1 MNLKKSIVILTVIA
15 VFIILMSVFA
25 LVSFPVAGTVYDY
38 HGYATTIDLGLDLS
52 GGISAVFGVQDDGLG
67 NLESRVDGAVS
78 TLQSMLASEGFAEA
92 TVAKTS
98 SDGSYAIRVETAD
111 VSGAEDMLD
120 LLGPARLQFVGS
132 SSQGTSGSTLPS
144 DAEVALEGSQH
155 LADAYASMQNTGTA
169 NVGVVVLVFN
179 EEGTT
184 AFADLTGESDYVNIY
199 LNGTLFNSVEINSQI
214 TNGVAVISGSDNSGN
229 SWDYN
234 TANDY
239 AMRFRLSTLGVT
251 LDDGE
256 VVSVSPTFGDGAV
269 LAAIIAVAVCVGVA
283 FIVLAVMYRGLGL
296 AAIISVAVDALV
308 LIWFCA
314 VLPWVQLTIA
324 GIAGLVLSVFFA
336 ADANIVILERIRGE
350 YRNSLK
356 PIPSAVKAGFKRSLG
371 AVIDSCVAVL
381 VFAIMLWAI
390 GSAASVGL
398 AVTLLVGII
407 LAAVS
412 SLLLTRV
419 IINCFLPVNS
429 TSEKFYGLKRAEEEE
444 HEQESDFLKNDI
456 VTGGEVK

>member
-98 SDGSYAIRVETAD
+98 SDGSFSIRVEMAD

-132 SSQGTSGSTLPS
+132 SSQGTPGSALPS

-199 LNGTLFNSVEINSQI
+199 LNGTLFNSVRINSQI
-214 TNGVAVISGSDNSGN
+214 TNGVAVISGS
-229 SWDYN
+229 WDYS

-324 GIAGLVLSVFFA
+324 GIAGLILSVFFA

-444 HEQESDFLKNDI
+444 HEQDSDFLKNDV

>member
-132 SSQGTSGSTLPS
+132 SSQGTSGSALPS
-144 DAEVALEGSQH
+144 DAKVALEGSQH
-155 LADAYASMQNTGTA
+155 LADAYVTMQNTGTGNSYA
-169 NVGVVVLVFN
+169 IVLQFN
-179 EEGTT
+179 EAGTQ
-184 AFADLTGESDYVNIY
+184 AFSDLTGDSSYVNIY
-199 LNGTLFNSVEINSQI
+199 FNGSLLTSVQISSQI
-214 TNGVAVISGSDNSGN
+214 TNGVAVISGS
-229 SWDYN
+229 WDYS

-324 GIAGLVLSVFFA
+324 GIAGLILSVFFA

-444 HEQESDFLKNDI
+444 HEQESDFLKNDV

>member
-1 MNLKKSIVILTVIA
+1 M
-15 VFIILMSVFA
+15 
-25 LVSFPVAGTVYDY
+25 
-38 HGYATTIDLGLDLS
+38 
-52 GGISAVFGVQDDGLG
+52 
-67 NLESRVDGAVS
+67 DGAVS

-144 DAEVALEGSQH
+144 DAKVALEGSQH
-155 LADAYASMQNTGTA
+155 LADAYVTMQNTGTGNSYA
-169 NVGVVVLVFN
+169 IVLQFN
-179 EEGTT
+179 EAGTQ
-184 AFADLTGESDYVNIY
+184 AFSDLTGDSSYVNIY
-199 LNGTLFNSVEINSQI
+199 FNGSLLTSVQISSQI
-214 TNGVAVISGSDNSGN
+214 TNGVAVISGSC
-229 SWDYN
+229 DYS

-324 GIAGLVLSVFFA
+324 GIAGLILSVFFA

-444 HEQESDFLKNDI
+444 HEQESDFLKNDV

>member
-132 SSQGTSGSTLPS
+132 SSQGTSGSALPS

-155 LADAYASMQNTGTA
+155 LADAYVTMQNTGTGNSYA
-169 NVGVVVLVFN
+169 IVLQFN
-179 EEGTT
+179 EAGTQ
-184 AFADLTGESDYVNIY
+184 AFSDLTGDSSYVNIY
-199 LNGTLFNSVEINSQI
+199 FNGSLLTSVQISSQI
-214 TNGVAVISGSDNSGN
+214 TNGVAVISGS
-229 SWDYN
+229 WDYS

-324 GIAGLVLSVFFA
+324 GIAGLILSVFFA

-371 AVIDSCVAVL
+371 TVIDSCVAVL

-407 LAAVS
+407 LAAIS

-444 HEQESDFLKNDI
+444 HEQESDFLKNDV

>member
-155 LADAYASMQNTGTA
+155 LADAYVTMQNTGTGNSYA
-169 NVGVVVLVFN
+169 IVLQFN
-179 EEGTT
+179 EAGTQ
-184 AFADLTGESDYVNIY
+184 AFSDLTGDSSYVNIY
-199 LNGTLFNSVEINSQI
+199 FNGSLLTSVQISSQI
-214 TNGVAVISGSDNSGN
+214 TNGVAVISG

-283 FIVLAVMYRGLGL
+283 YF
-296 AAIISVAVDALV
+296 
-308 LIWFCA
+308 
-314 VLPWVQLTIA
+314 
-324 GIAGLVLSVFFA
+324 
-336 ADANIVILERIRGE
+336 
-350 YRNSLK
+350 
-356 PIPSAVKAGFKRSLG
+356 
-371 AVIDSCVAVL
+371 
-381 VFAIMLWAI
+381 
-390 GSAASVGL
+390 
-398 AVTLLVGII
+398 
-407 LAAVS
+407 
-412 SLLLTRV
+412 
-419 IINCFLPVNS
+419 
-429 TSEKFYGLKRAEEEE
+429 
-444 HEQESDFLKNDI
+444 
-456 VTGGEVK
+456 

>member
-155 LADAYASMQNTGTA
+155 LADAYVTMQNTGTGNSYA
-169 NVGVVVLVFN
+169 IVLQFN
-179 EEGTT
+179 EAGTQ
-184 AFADLTGESDYVNIY
+184 AFSDLTGDSSYVNIY
-199 LNGTLFNSVEINSQI
+199 FNGSLLTSVQISSQI
-214 TNGVAVISGSDNSGN
+214 TNVVAVISGS
-229 SWDYN
+229 WDYS

-324 GIAGLVLSVFFA
+324 GIAGLILSVFFA

-444 HEQESDFLKNDI
+444 HEQESDFLKNDV

>member
-144 DAEVALEGSQH
+144 DAKVALEGSQH
-155 LADAYASMQNTGTA
+155 LADAYVTMQNTGTGNSYA
-169 NVGVVVLVFN
+169 IVLQFN
-179 EEGTT
+179 EAGTQ
-184 AFADLTGESDYVNIY
+184 AFSDLTGDSSYVNIY
-199 LNGTLFNSVEINSQI
+199 FNGSLLTSVKISSQI
-214 TNGVAVISGSDNSGN
+214 TNGVAVISGS
-229 SWDYN
+229 WDYS
-234 TANDY
+234 TANYY

-324 GIAGLVLSVFFA
+324 GIAGLILSVFFA

-444 HEQESDFLKNDI
+444 HEQESDFLKNDV

>member
-155 LADAYASMQNTGTA
+155 LADAYVTMQNTGTGNSYA
-169 NVGVVVLVFN
+169 IVLQFN
-179 EEGTT
+179 EAGTQ
-184 AFADLTGESDYVNIY
+184 AFSDLTGDSSYVNIY
-199 LNGTLFNSVEINSQI
+199 FNGSLLTSVKISSQI
-214 TNGVAVISGSDNSGN
+214 TNGVAVISG

-324 GIAGLVLSVFFA
+324 GIAGLILSVFFA

-429 TSEKFYGLKRAEEEE
+429 TSEKFYGLRRAKENEVK
-444 HEQESDFLKNDI
+444 QDVSFIKNET
-456 VTGGEVK
+456 VKGGEVK

>member
-98 SDGSYAIRVETAD
+98 SDGSFSIRVEMAD

-132 SSQGTSGSTLPS
+132 SSQGTPGSALPS

-199 LNGTLFNSVEINSQI
+199 LNGTLFNSVRINSQI
-214 TNGVAVISGSDNSGN
+214 TNGVAVISGS
-229 SWDYN
+229 WDYS

-324 GIAGLVLSVFFA
+324 GIAGLILSVFFA

-444 HEQESDFLKNDI
+444 HEQESDFLKNDV

>member
-155 LADAYASMQNTGTA
+155 LADAYVTMQNTGTGNSYA
-169 NVGVVVLVFN
+169 IVLQFN
-179 EEGTT
+179 EAGTQ
-184 AFADLTGESDYVNIY
+184 AFSDLTGDSSYVNIY
-199 LNGTLFNSVEINSQI
+199 FNGSLLTSVKISSQI
-214 TNGVAVISGSDNSGN
+214 TNGVAVISG

-324 GIAGLVLSVFFA
+324 GIAGLILSVFFA

-356 PIPSAVKAGFKRSLG
+356 PIPSAVKAGFKRALG

-444 HEQESDFLKNDI
+444 HEQESDFLKNDV

>member
-132 SSQGTSGSTLPS
+132 SSRGTPGSTLPS

-184 AFADLTGESDYVNIY
+184 AFADLTGESDFVNIY

-214 TNGVAVISGSDNSGN
+214 TNGVAVISGSDSSGN

-444 HEQESDFLKNDI
+444 HEQESDFLKNDV

>member
-132 SSQGTSGSTLPS
+132 SSEGTPGSALPS
-144 DAEVALEGSQH
+144 DAVVALEGSQH
-155 LADAYASMQNTGTA
+155 LADAYVTMQNTGTGNA
-169 NVGVVVLVFN
+169 YVIVLQFN
-179 EEGTT
+179 DEGTT
-184 AFADLTGESDYVNIY
+184 AFADLTGEFGYVNIY
-199 LNGTLFNSVEINSQI
+199 FNGSLLTSVKISSQI
-214 TNGVAVISGSDNSGN
+214 TNGVAVISG

-324 GIAGLVLSVFFA
+324 GIAGLILSVFFA

-444 HEQESDFLKNDI
+444 HEQESDFLKNDV

>member
-155 LADAYASMQNTGTA
+155 LADAYVTMQNTGTGNSYA
-169 NVGVVVLVFN
+169 IVLQFN
-179 EEGTT
+179 EAGTQ
-184 AFADLTGESDYVNIY
+184 AFSDLTGDSSYVNIY
-199 LNGTLFNSVEINSQI
+199 FNGSLLTSVKISSQI
-214 TNGVAVISGSDNSGN
+214 TNGVAVISGS
-229 SWDYN
+229 WDYS

-407 LAAVS
+407 LAAVT

-429 TSEKFYGLKRAEEEE
+429 SEKFYGLKRAEEEE
-444 HEQESDFLKNDI
+444 HEQESDFLKNEV

>member
-98 SDGSYAIRVETAD
+98 SDGSFSIRVEMAD

-155 LADAYASMQNTGTA
+155 LADAYVTMQNTGTGNSYA
-169 NVGVVVLVFN
+169 IVLQFN
-179 EEGTT
+179 EAGTQ
-184 AFADLTGESDYVNIY
+184 AFSDLTGDSSYVNIY
-199 LNGTLFNSVEINSQI
+199 FNGSLLTSVQISSQI
-214 TNGVAVISGSDNSGN
+214 TNGVAVISGS
-229 SWDYN
+229 WDYS

-324 GIAGLVLSVFFA
+324 GIAGLILSVFFA

-444 HEQESDFLKNDI
+444 HEQESDFLKNDV

>member
-98 SDGSYAIRVETAD
+98 SDGSFSIRVEMAD

-132 SSQGTSGSTLPS
+132 SSQGTPGSALPS

-199 LNGTLFNSVEINSQI
+199 LNGTLFNSVKINSQI
-214 TNGVAVISGSDNSGN
+214 TNGVAVISGSDSSGKG
-229 SWDYN
+229 WDYN

-407 LAAVS
+407 LAAVT

-444 HEQESDFLKNDI
+444 HEQESDFLKNDV

>member
-132 SSQGTSGSTLPS
+132 SSRGTPGSTLPS

-155 LADAYASMQNTGTA
+155 LADAYVTMQNTGTGNSYA
-169 NVGVVVLVFN
+169 IVLQFN
-179 EEGTT
+179 EAGTQ
-184 AFADLTGESDYVNIY
+184 AFSDLTGDSSYVNIY
-199 LNGTLFNSVEINSQI
+199 FNGSLLTSVEINSQI
-214 TNGVAVISGSDNSGN
+214 TNGVAVISGSWGYS
-229 SWDYN
+229 

-324 GIAGLVLSVFFA
+324 GIAGLILSVFFA

-429 TSEKFYGLKRAEEEE
+429 TSEKFYGLKRAGEEE
-444 HEQESDFLKNDI
+444 HEQESDFLKNDV

>member
-98 SDGSYAIRVETAD
+98 SDGSYAIRGETAD

-155 LADAYASMQNTGTA
+155 LADAYVTMQNTGTGNSYA
-169 NVGVVVLVFN
+169 IVLQFN
-179 EEGTT
+179 EAGTQ
-184 AFADLTGESDYVNIY
+184 AFSDLTGDSSYVNIY
-199 LNGTLFNSVEINSQI
+199 FNGSLLTSVQISSQI
-214 TNGVAVISGSDNSGN
+214 TNGVAVISG

-324 GIAGLVLSVFFA
+324 GIAGLILSVFFA

-429 TSEKFYGLKRAEEEE
+429 TSEKFYCLKRAEEEE
-444 HEQESDFLKNDI
+444 HEQESDFLKNDV

>member
-25 LVSFPVAGTVYDY
+25 LVSFPVSGTVYDY

-132 SSQGTSGSTLPS
+132 SSQGTPGSTLPS

-179 EEGTT
+179 EAGTQ
-184 AFADLTGESDYVNIY
+184 AFSDLTGDSSYVNIY
-199 LNGTLFNSVEINSQI
+199 FNGSLLTSVQISSQI
-214 TNGVAVISGSDNSGN
+214 TNGVAVISGS
-229 SWDYN
+229 WDYS

-324 GIAGLVLSVFFA
+324 GIAGLILSVFFA

-444 HEQESDFLKNDI
+444 HEQESDFLKNDV

>member
-132 SSQGTSGSTLPS
+132 SSQGTSGSALPS

-184 AFADLTGESDYVNIY
+184 AFADLTGESGYVNIY
-199 LNGTLFNSVEINSQI
+199 LNGRLFNSVKINSQI

-229 SWDYN
+229 RWDYN

-324 GIAGLVLSVFFA
+324 GIAGLILSVFFA

-371 AVIDSCVAVL
+371 SVIDSCVAVL

-444 HEQESDFLKNDI
+444 HEQESDFLKNDV

>member
-199 LNGTLFNSVEINSQI
+199 LNGTLFNSVKINSQI
-214 TNGVAVISGSDNSGN
+214 TNGVAVISGSDSSGKG
-229 SWDYN
+229 WDYN

-356 PIPSAVKAGFKRSLG
+356 PIPSAVKAGFKHSLG

-444 HEQESDFLKNDI
+444 HEQESDFLKNDV

>member
-132 SSQGTSGSTLPS
+132 SAFSSSSAPSTLPA
-144 DAEVALEGSQH
+144 DTEVALEGSQH
-155 LADAYASMQNTGTA
+155 LADAYVTMQNTGTSNA
-169 NVGVVVLVFN
+169 YVIVLVFN
-179 EEGTT
+179 EEGTQ
-184 AFADLTGESDYVNIY
+184 AFSDLTSEQGTVYIY
-199 LNGTLFNSVEINSQI
+199 FNGSLLTSVQISSQI
-214 TNGVAVISGSDNSGN
+214 TNGVAVISGS
-229 SWDYN
+229 WDYS

-324 GIAGLVLSVFFA
+324 GIAGLILSVFFA

-444 HEQESDFLKNDI
+444 HEQESDFLKNDV

>member
-132 SSQGTSGSTLPS
+132 SSQGTSGSALPS
-144 DAEVALEGSQH
+144 DAKVALEGSQH
-155 LADAYASMQNTGTA
+155 LADAYVTMQNTGTGNSYA
-169 NVGVVVLVFN
+169 IVLQFN
-179 EEGTT
+179 EAGTQ
-184 AFADLTGESDYVNIY
+184 AFSDLTGDSSYVNIY
-199 LNGTLFNSVEINSQI
+199 FNGSLLTSVQISSQI
-214 TNGVAVISGSDNSGN
+214 TNGVAVISGS
-229 SWDYN
+229 WDYS

-324 GIAGLVLSVFFA
+324 GIAGLILSVFFA

-356 PIPSAVKAGFKRSLG
+356 PIPSAVKAGFKRALG

-444 HEQESDFLKNDI
+444 HEQESDFLKNDV

>member
-78 TLQSMLASEGFAEA
+78 PLQSMLASEGFAEA

-111 VSGAEDMLD
+111 VSGAEDILD

-132 SSQGTSGSTLPS
+132 SSQGTSGSALPS
-144 DAEVALEGSQH
+144 DAKVALEGSQH
-155 LADAYASMQNTGTA
+155 LADAYVTMQNTGTGNSYA
-169 NVGVVVLVFN
+169 IVLQFN
-179 EEGTT
+179 EAGTQ
-184 AFADLTGESDYVNIY
+184 AFSDLTGDSSYVNIY
-199 LNGTLFNSVEINSQI
+199 FNGSLLTSVQISSQI
-214 TNGVAVISGSDNSGN
+214 TNGVAVISGS
-229 SWDYN
+229 WDYS

-324 GIAGLVLSVFFA
+324 GIAGLILSVFFA

-444 HEQESDFLKNDI
+444 HEQESDFLKNDV

>member
-98 SDGSYAIRVETAD
+98 SDGSFSIRVEMAD

-155 LADAYASMQNTGTA
+155 LADAYVTMQNTGTGNSYA
-169 NVGVVVLVFN
+169 IVLQFN
-179 EEGTT
+179 EAGTQ
-184 AFADLTGESDYVNIY
+184 AFSDLTGDSSYVNIY
-199 LNGTLFNSVEINSQI
+199 FNGSLLTSVKISSQI
-214 TNGVAVISGSDNSGN
+214 TNGVAVISGS
-229 SWDYN
+229 WDYS

-324 GIAGLVLSVFFA
+324 GIAGLILSVFFA

-444 HEQESDFLKNDI
+444 HEQESDFLKNDV

>member
-38 HGYATTIDLGLDLS
+38 YGYATTIDLGLDLS

-144 DAEVALEGSQH
+144 DAKVALEGSQH
-155 LADAYASMQNTGTA
+155 LADAYVTMQNTGTGNSYA
-169 NVGVVVLVFN
+169 IVLQFN
-179 EEGTT
+179 EAGTQ
-184 AFADLTGESDYVNIY
+184 AFSDLTGDSSYVNIY
-199 LNGTLFNSVEINSQI
+199 FNGSLLTSVQISSQI
-214 TNGVAVISGSDNSGN
+214 TNGVAVISGS
-229 SWDYN
+229 WDYS

-324 GIAGLVLSVFFA
+324 GIAGLILSVFFA

-444 HEQESDFLKNDI
+444 HEQESDFLKNDV

>member
-1 MNLKKSIVILTVIA
+1 MNLKKSIVILPVIA

-155 LADAYASMQNTGTA
+155 LADAYVTMQNTGTGNSYA
-169 NVGVVVLVFN
+169 IVLQFN
-179 EEGTT
+179 EAGTQ
-184 AFADLTGESDYVNIY
+184 AFSDLTGDSSYVNIY
-199 LNGTLFNSVEINSQI
+199 FNGSLLTSVQISSQI
-214 TNGVAVISGSDNSGN
+214 TNGVAVISGS
-229 SWDYN
+229 WDYS

-324 GIAGLVLSVFFA
+324 GIAGLILSVFFA

-356 PIPSAVKAGFKRSLG
+356 PIPSAVKAGFKRALG

-444 HEQESDFLKNDI
+444 HEQESDFLKNDV

>member
-111 VSGAEDMLD
+111 VSGAEDILD

-132 SSQGTSGSTLPS
+132 SSQGTSGSALPS
-144 DAEVALEGSQH
+144 DAKVALEGSQH
-155 LADAYASMQNTGTA
+155 LADAYVTMQNTGTGNSYA
-169 NVGVVVLVFN
+169 IVLQFN
-179 EEGTT
+179 EAGTQ
-184 AFADLTGESDYVNIY
+184 AFSDLTGDSSYVNIY
-199 LNGTLFNSVEINSQI
+199 FNGSLLTSVQISSQI
-214 TNGVAVISGSDNSGN
+214 TNGVAVISGS
-229 SWDYN
+229 WDYS

-324 GIAGLVLSVFFA
+324 GIAGLILSVFFA

-444 HEQESDFLKNDI
+444 HEQESDFLKNDV

>member
-144 DAEVALEGSQH
+144 DAEVALEGSPH
-155 LADAYASMQNTGTA
+155 LADAYVTMQNTGTGNSYA
-169 NVGVVVLVFN
+169 IVLQFN
-179 EEGTT
+179 EAGTQ
-184 AFADLTGESDYVNIY
+184 AFSDLTGDSSYVNIY
-199 LNGTLFNSVEINSQI
+199 FNGSLLTSVQISSQI
-214 TNGVAVISGSDNSGN
+214 TNGVAVISG

-256 VVSVSPTFGDGAV
+256 VVSVSPPFGDGAV
-269 LAAIIAVAVCVGVA
+269 LAAIIAVAVGVGVA

-324 GIAGLVLSVFFA
+324 GIAGLILSVFFA

-444 HEQESDFLKNDI
+444 HEQESDFLKNDV

>member
-38 HGYATTIDLGLDLS
+38 YGYATTIDLGLDLS

-98 SDGSYAIRVETAD
+98 SDDSYAIRVETAD

-144 DAEVALEGSQH
+144 DAKVALEGSQH
-155 LADAYASMQNTGTA
+155 LADAYVTMQNTGTGNSYA
-169 NVGVVVLVFN
+169 IVLQFN
-179 EEGTT
+179 EAGTQ
-184 AFADLTGESDYVNIY
+184 AFSDLTGDSSYVNIY
-199 LNGTLFNSVEINSQI
+199 FNGSLLTSVQISSQI
-214 TNGVAVISGSDNSGN
+214 TNGVAVISG

-324 GIAGLVLSVFFA
+324 GIAGLILSVFFA

-444 HEQESDFLKNDI
+444 HEQESDFLKNDV

>member
-1 MNLKKSIVILTVIA
+1 M
-15 VFIILMSVFA
+15 
-25 LVSFPVAGTVYDY
+25 
-38 HGYATTIDLGLDLS
+38 
-52 GGISAVFGVQDDGLG
+52 
-67 NLESRVDGAVS
+67 
-78 TLQSMLASEGFAEA
+78 
-92 TVAKTS
+92 
-98 SDGSYAIRVETAD
+98 
-111 VSGAEDMLD
+111 
-120 LLGPARLQFVGS
+120 
-132 SSQGTSGSTLPS
+132 
-144 DAEVALEGSQH
+144 
-155 LADAYASMQNTGTA
+155 
-169 NVGVVVLVFN
+169 
-179 EEGTT
+179 
-184 AFADLTGESDYVNIY
+184 
-199 LNGTLFNSVEINSQI
+199 
-214 TNGVAVISGSDNSGN
+214 
-229 SWDYN
+229 
-234 TANDY
+234 
-239 AMRFRLSTLGVT
+239 
-251 LDDGE
+251 
-256 VVSVSPTFGDGAV
+256 VSVSPTFGDGAV

-407 LAAVS
+407 LAAVT

-444 HEQESDFLKNDI
+444 HEQESDFLKNDV